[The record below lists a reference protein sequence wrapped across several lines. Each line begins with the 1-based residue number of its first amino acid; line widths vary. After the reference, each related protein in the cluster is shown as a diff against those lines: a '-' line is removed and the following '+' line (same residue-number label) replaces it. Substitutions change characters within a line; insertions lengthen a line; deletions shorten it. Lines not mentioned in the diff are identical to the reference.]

1 MDADL
6 SMMALWA
13 HTTRAVEAV
22 KKGVDEC
29 TEALL
34 DTLQI
39 GERLAVHIE
48 MTQVDAGM
56 LRPTII
62 FQVLA
67 PGDAPQLGFEWTVY
81 GPKV

>member
-1 MDADL
+1 M

-13 HTTRAVEAV
+13 RATRAVEAI
-22 KKGVDEC
+22 KKGIDEC
-29 TEALL
+29 TETMLS
-34 DTLQI
+34 TLQI

-48 MTQVDAGM
+48 MEQVDTLT

-67 PGDAPQLGFEWTVY
+67 PGDAPQVGYEWTVY

>member
-1 MDADL
+1 MDANL
-6 SMMALWA
+6 SMMALWERA
-13 HTTRAVEAV
+13 TRAVEV
-22 KKGVDEC
+22 IKKGIDEC
-29 TEALL
+29 TETMLG
-34 DTLQI
+34 TLQT

-48 MTQVDAGM
+48 MEQVDAET

-67 PGDAPQLGFEWTVY
+67 PGDAPQVGYKWTVY